1 MYISYIDRFQYRDD
15 ARVSH
20 PRPGIRLQP
29 EKGFD
34 MNRGSI
40 SLAALLWLI
49 IGFLVIYPLSILV
62 LESFKIAPTDTWG
75 IGNYLEFFRDTYYL
89 KTFANTLVLSSLVLL
104 TATLFGVPLAYIL
117 ARYRQWGKTVFT
129 ALILLPIV
137 LPAYAGVFAFIIFFG
152 KYGTVNLLLM
162 DSGLI
167 EAPINF
173 IYGLHG
179 LVFVQALHMLPFI
192 VLGLSAGFTNIDP
205 CFEEAAEVEGASG
218 FRRFFTVSLP
228 LCTPSYLAGAVIVFL
243 WPFTDWLTP
252 LILGQVDFLP
262 SVAYIN
268 IAYHFTDVHRKY
280 LGIVAVIVSS
290 LVCISLF
297 LLARWWVERKKYTG
311 LSKGTTSEGR
321 VIEPSPLVKS
331 GAYLYM
337 FFIAGL
343 VLLIPIV
350 LGLSAFSRRW
360 VLEPFPTYWT
370 LDNFRLI
377 LLESPLLIKNSFLFS
392 GVALLFGIAFG
403 LPAAYIIVRTQVP
416 GKDALDFVIT
426 LMLAF
431 PGMAV
436 GVAYLFGFWEGIPLA
451 RYWIIMPLALFAR
464 RLPYFLRMAHS
475 SYLQLDSSLEE
486 ASEVSGV
493 GKLRTFFSISLPLL
507 LKGVLVGVVMFFIM
521 AFQEISTAI
530 FLYRGGWETLP
541 IGIYLNWHRG
551 MEFGIAAAM
560 AFLMIV
566 ITFILLLIISRVAGG
581 ILKAAWGPGGT

>member
-1 MYISYIDRFQYRDD
+1 MS
-15 ARVSH
+15 
-20 PRPGIRLQP
+20 
-29 EKGFD
+29 
-34 MNRGSI
+34 RGNI
-40 SLAALLWLI
+40 FLAALLWSVI
-49 IGFLVIYPLSILV
+49 AFLVIYPLSFLV
-62 LESFKIAPTDTWG
+62 LESFKITGTSTWG
-75 IGNYLEFFRDTYYL
+75 IKNYLEFFQDTYYL
-89 KTFANTLVLSSLVLL
+89 KTFGNTLLLSSLVLL
-104 TATLFGVPLAYIL
+104 TTTLFGVPLAYIL
-117 ARYRQWGKTVFT
+117 ARYRHWGKTVFT

-137 LPAYAGVFAFIIFFG
+137 LPAYAGVFAFVIFLG

-162 DSGLI
+162 DTGLI
-167 EAPINF
+167 AKPINF

-179 LVFVQALHMLPFI
+179 LVFIQSLHMLPFI
-192 VLGLSAGFTNIDP
+192 VLGLSAGFTTIDP
-205 CFEEAAEVEGASG
+205 SFEEAAEVEGASG
-218 FRRFFTVSLP
+218 FWRFLTVTLP

-262 SVAYIN
+262 SVSYIN

-280 LGIVAVIVSS
+280 MGIVAVVVSS
-290 LVCISLF
+290 IVCIGIF
-297 LLARWWVERKKYTG
+297 LLARWWVERRKYTG

-321 VIEPSPLVKS
+321 VIEPGVLVKVGS
-331 GAYLYM
+331 YLYM

-350 LGLSAFSRRW
+350 LGLAAFSRRW
-360 VLEPFPTYWT
+360 VIEPFPTYWT
-370 LDNFRLI
+370 LENFRLI
-377 LLESPLLIKNSFLFS
+377 LLESPLLIQNSFVFS
-392 GVALLFGIAFG
+392 GIALVFGIVFG
-403 LPAAYIIVRTQVP
+403 LPAAYLIVRTRVA

-431 PGMAV
+431 PGIAV
-436 GVAYLFGFWEGIPLA
+436 GVSYLLAFWNHIPLA
-451 RYWIIMPLALFAR
+451 RHWIIMPLALFAR

-475 SYLQLDSSLEE
+475 SYLQLDISLEE

-493 GKLRTFFSISLPLL
+493 GKVRTFLNISLPLL

-566 ITFILLLIISRVAGG
+566 ITFILLLIISRISGG
-581 ILKAAWGPGGT
+581 VLKAAWGPGGT

>member
-1 MYISYIDRFQYRDD
+1 MS
-15 ARVSH
+15 
-20 PRPGIRLQP
+20 
-29 EKGFD
+29 
-34 MNRGSI
+34 RGSI

-49 IGFLVIYPLSILV
+49 IAFLVIYPLSFLV
-62 LESFKIAPTDTWG
+62 LESFKIAKIDSWG
-75 IGNYLEFFRDTYYL
+75 INNYLEFFQDTYYL
-89 KTFANTLVLSSLVLL
+89 KCFGNTLLLSTLVLL
-104 TATLFGVPLAYIL
+104 TTTVFGIPLAYIL
-117 ARYRQWGKTVFT
+117 ARYRHWGKTVFT

-137 LPAYAGVFAFIIFFG
+137 LPAFAGVFAFIIFFG
-152 KYGTVNLLLM
+152 KYGTLNLLLM
-162 DSGLI
+162 DTGLI
-167 EAPINF
+167 ETPINF

-179 LVFVQALHMLPFI
+179 LVFIQSLHLLPFI

-205 CFEEAAEVEGASG
+205 SFEEAAEVEGASG
-218 FRRFFTVSLP
+218 FRRFITVTLP
-228 LCTPSYLAGAVIVFL
+228 LCTPTYLAGAVIVFL

-252 LILGQVDFLP
+252 LILGQLDFLP
-262 SVAYIN
+262 SVAYLN
-268 IAYHFTDVHRKY
+268 IAYHFTDMHRKY
-280 LGIVAVIVSS
+280 MGIVAVVVSS
-290 LVCISLF
+290 IVCISLF

-311 LSKGTTSEGR
+311 LSKGTTAEGR
-321 VIEPSPLVKS
+321 VIEPSPLVKF
-331 GAYLYM
+331 GAYVYM
-337 FFIAGL
+337 IFISIL

-360 VLEPFPTYWT
+360 VFEPFPTYWT
-370 LDNFRLI
+370 LDNFRVI
-377 LLESPLLIKNSFLFS
+377 LLESPLLIKNSFVFS

-403 LPAAYIIVRTQVP
+403 LPAAYIIVRTRVP
-416 GKDALDFVIT
+416 GRNALDFVIT

-436 GVAYLFGFWEGIPLA
+436 GVSYLLGFWKGIPLA
-451 RYWIIMPLALFAR
+451 QYWIIMPLALFAR

-475 SYLQLDSSLEE
+475 SYLQLDISLEE
-486 ASEVSGV
+486 ASEVSGA
-493 GKLRTFFSISLPLL
+493 GKLRTFFYISLPLVV
-507 LKGVLVGVVMFFIM
+507 KGVLVGVVMFFIM

-541 IGIYLNWHRG
+541 IGIFLNWHRG

>member
-1 MYISYIDRFQYRDD
+1 MF
-15 ARVSH
+15 
-20 PRPGIRLQP
+20 
-29 EKGFD
+29 
-34 MNRGSI
+34 RGNAF
-40 SLAALLWLI
+40 LATLLWLI
-49 IGFLVIYPLSILV
+49 IAFLVLYPLSILV
-62 LESFKIAPTDTWG
+62 FQSFKISGTNVSG
-75 IGNYLEFFRDTYYL
+75 IANYLEFFKDTYYL
-89 KTFANTLVLSSLVLL
+89 KTFGNTLVLSTLVLM
-104 TATLFGVPLAYIL
+104 TTTVFGVPLSYIL
-117 ARYRQWGKTVFT
+117 ARYRQRGKTVFT

-152 KYGTVNLLLM
+152 RFGTLNLLLM
-162 DSGLI
+162 ETGLI
-167 EAPINF
+167 KEPINF

-179 LVFVQALHMLPFI
+179 LVFVQSLHMLPFI
-192 VLGLSAGFTNIDP
+192 VLSLSAGFTNIDP
-205 CFEEAAEVEGASG
+205 SFEEAAEVEGASG
-218 FRRFFTVSLP
+218 FWRFFTVTLP

-280 LGIVAVIVSS
+280 LGIVAVVVSS
-290 LVCISLF
+290 IVCISLF

-321 VIEPSPLVKS
+321 VIEPGPIVKF

-337 FFIAGL
+337 FFIAAL
-343 VLLIPIV
+343 VMMIPIV
-350 LGLSAFSRRW
+350 LGLAAFSRRW

-370 LDNFRLI
+370 LENFRVI
-377 LLESPLLIKNSFLFS
+377 LLETPHLLQNSFVYS
-392 GVALLFGIAFG
+392 GIALLFGVAFG
-403 LPAAYIIVRTQVP
+403 LPAAYIIVRTRVP
-416 GKDALDFVIT
+416 GRNALDFVIT

-436 GVAYLFGFWEGIPLA
+436 GVSYLLAFWKDIPLA
-451 RYWIIMPLALFAR
+451 HYWIIMPLALFAR

-475 SYLQLDSSLEE
+475 SYLQLDVSLEE
-486 ASEVSGV
+486 ASEVSGA
-493 GKLRTFFSISLPLL
+493 GKFRTFLYISLPLL
-507 LKGVLVGVVMFFIM
+507 VKGVLVGVVMFFIM

-566 ITFILLLIISRVAGG
+566 ITFILLMIIARIGGG

>member
-1 MYISYIDRFQYRDD
+1 MT
-15 ARVSH
+15 
-20 PRPGIRLQP
+20 
-29 EKGFD
+29 
-34 MNRGSI
+34 RGNF
-40 SLAALLWLI
+40 SLAAFLWLVI
-49 IGFLVIYPLSILV
+49 AFLVIYPLSILG
-62 LESFKIAPTDTWG
+62 LESFKIASTGSWG
-75 IGNYLEFFRDTYYL
+75 LSNYLEFFQDTYYL
-89 KTFANTLVLSSLVLL
+89 KTFANTLVLSSLVLI
-104 TATLFGVPLAYIL
+104 TTTVFGVPLAYIL

-137 LPAYAGVFAFIIFFG
+137 LPAYAGVFAFVIFFG
-152 KYGTVNLLLM
+152 KFGTMNLLLM
-162 DSGLI
+162 DAGLI
-167 EAPINF
+167 EKPINF

-179 LVFVQALHMLPFI
+179 LVFVQSLHMLPFI
-192 VLGLSAGFTNIDP
+192 VLSLSAGFTNIDP
-205 CFEEAAEVEGASG
+205 SFEEAAEVEGASG
-218 FRRFFTVSLP
+218 FMRFVTVTLP

-280 LGIVAVIVSS
+280 MGVVAVVVSS
-290 LVCISLF
+290 IVCISLF

-321 VIEPSPLVKS
+321 VMEPGLVLKS

-337 FFIAGL
+337 VFVAAL
-343 VLLIPIV
+343 VLLIPFV

-360 VLEPFPTYWT
+360 VFEPFPTYWT
-370 LDNFRLI
+370 LENFRLI

-392 GVALLFGIAFG
+392 GLALLFGMAFG
-403 LPAAYIIVRTQVP
+403 LPAAYIIVRTRVP

-431 PGMAV
+431 PGIAV
-436 GVAYLFGFWEGIPLA
+436 GVSYLLGFWQGIPLA
-451 RYWIIMPLALFAR
+451 THWIIMPLALFAR

-493 GKLRTFFSISLPLL
+493 GKFRTFLYISLPLL
-507 LKGVLVGVVMFFIM
+507 IKGVLVGVVMFFIM

-566 ITFILLLIISRVAGG
+566 ITFMLLLIIARISGG

>member
-1 MYISYIDRFQYRDD
+1 MT
-15 ARVSH
+15 
-20 PRPGIRLQP
+20 
-29 EKGFD
+29 
-34 MNRGSI
+34 RGNI
-40 SLAALLWLI
+40 LLATLLWSVI
-49 IGFLVIYPLSILV
+49 AFLVVYPLSILV
-62 LESFKIAPTDTWG
+62 VESFKIAETGTWG
-75 IGNYLEFFRDTYYL
+75 ISNYLEFFEDAYYL
-89 KTFANTLVLSSLVLL
+89 KIFGNTLVLSTLVLL
-104 TATLFGVPLAYIL
+104 STTIFGVPLSYIL
-117 ARYRQWGKTVFT
+117 ARYRHWGKTVFT

-162 DSGLI
+162 EMGLI
-167 EAPINF
+167 KTPINF

-179 LVFVQALHMLPFI
+179 LVCIQTLHMLPFI
-192 VLGLSAGFTNIDP
+192 ALSLSAGFTNIDP
-205 CFEEAAEVEGASG
+205 SFEEAAEVEGASG
-218 FRRFFTVSLP
+218 FWRFFTVTLP

-252 LILGQVDFLP
+252 LILGQVDYLP
-262 SVAYIN
+262 SIAYIN
-268 IAYHFTDVHRKY
+268 IAYHFTDMHRKY
-280 LGIVAVIVSS
+280 MGIVAVVVSS
-290 LVCISLF
+290 AVCIILF
-297 LLARWWVERKKYTG
+297 LLAKWWVERKKYTG

-321 VIEPSPLVKS
+321 VIEPGPLIKVGS
-331 GAYLYM
+331 YVYM
-337 FFIAGL
+337 VCIAIL
-343 VLLIPIV
+343 VLLIPAV
-350 LGLSAFSRRW
+350 LGLAAFSRRW
-360 VLEPFPTYWT
+360 VFEPFPTYWT

-377 LLESPLLIKNSFLFS
+377 LLETPLLIKNSFVFS
-392 GVALLFGIAFG
+392 GVALFFGIAFG
-403 LPAAYIIVRTQVP
+403 LPAAYLIVRTRVP

-436 GVAYLFGFWEGIPLA
+436 GVSYLLAFWQAIPLA
-451 RYWIIMPLALFAR
+451 THWVIMPLALFAR

-475 SYLQLDSSLEE
+475 SYLQLDISLEE
-486 ASEVSGV
+486 ASEVSGA
-493 GKLRTFFSISLPLL
+493 GKLRTFLNISLPLL

-566 ITFILLLIISRVAGG
+566 VTFILLLIISRIGG
-581 ILKAAWGPGGT
+581 GVLKAAWGPGGT

>member
-1 MYISYIDRFQYRDD
+1 MS
-15 ARVSH
+15 
-20 PRPGIRLQP
+20 
-29 EKGFD
+29 
-34 MNRGSI
+34 RGSI

-49 IGFLVIYPLSILV
+49 VAFLVIYPLSILV
-62 LESFKIAPTDTWG
+62 LESFKIAGTGTWG
-75 IGNYLEFFRDTYYL
+75 IKNYLGFFQDTYYL
-89 KTFANTLVLSSLVLL
+89 KIFGNTLLLSTLLLL
-104 TATLFGVPLAYIL
+104 TTTVFGIPLAYIL
-117 ARYRQWGKTVFT
+117 ARYRHWGKTIFT

-137 LPAYAGVFAFIIFFG
+137 LPAFAGVFAFIIFFG
-152 KYGTVNLLLM
+152 KYGTLNLLLM
-162 DSGLI
+162 ETGLI
-167 EAPINF
+167 KTPINF

-179 LVFVQALHMLPFI
+179 LVFVQSLHMLPFI

-205 CFEEAAEVEGASG
+205 SFEEAAEVEGASG
-218 FRRFFTVSLP
+218 FRRFITVTLP
-228 LCTPSYLAGAVIVFL
+228 LCTPTYMAGAVIVFL

-268 IAYHFTDVHRKY
+268 IAYHFTDMHRKY
-280 LGIVAVIVSS
+280 MGIVAVVVSS
-290 LVCISLF
+290 IVCISLF

-311 LSKGTTSEGR
+311 LSKGTTAEGR
-321 VIEPSPLVKS
+321 VIEPGPLVKL
-331 GAYLYM
+331 GAYVYM
-337 FFIAGL
+337 IFIAVL

-360 VLEPFPTYWT
+360 VFEPFPTYWT
-370 LDNFRLI
+370 LENFRLI
-377 LLESPLLIKNSFLFS
+377 LLESPLLIQNSFVFS
-392 GVALLFGIAFG
+392 GIALLFGIAFG
-403 LPAAYIIVRTQVP
+403 LPAAYIIVRTRVP
-416 GKDALDFVIT
+416 GRNALDFVIT

-431 PGMAV
+431 PGIAI
-436 GVAYLFGFWEGIPLA
+436 GVSYLLAFWKDIPLA
-451 RYWIIMPLALFAR
+451 QYWIIMPLALFAR

-475 SYLQLDSSLEE
+475 SYLQLDISLEE
-486 ASEVSGV
+486 ASEVSGA
-493 GKLRTFFSISLPLL
+493 GKLRTFFNISLPLL
-507 LKGVLVGVVMFFIM
+507 IKGVLVGVVMFFIM

-541 IGIYLNWHRG
+541 IGIFLNWHRG

>member
-1 MYISYIDRFQYRDD
+1 MS
-15 ARVSH
+15 
-20 PRPGIRLQP
+20 
-29 EKGFD
+29 
-34 MNRGSI
+34 RGNF
-40 SLAALLWLI
+40 SLAAVLWLVI
-49 IGFLVIYPLSILV
+49 AFLVVYPLSILV
-62 LESFKIAPTDTWG
+62 LESFKIAATGSWG
-75 IGNYLEFFRDTYYL
+75 LGNYLGFFKETYYL
-89 KTFANTLVLSSLVLL
+89 KTFGNTLVLSALVLL
-104 TATLFGVPLAYIL
+104 TTTVFGIPLAYIL
-117 ARYRQWGKTVFT
+117 ARYRQHGKTVFT

-162 DSGLI
+162 DLGLLRQ
-167 EAPINF
+167 PINF
-173 IYGLHG
+173 IYGFHG
-179 LVFVQALHMLPFI
+179 LVFIQSLHMLPFI
-192 VLGLSAGFTNIDP
+192 VLSLSAGFTNIDP
-205 CFEEAAEVEGASG
+205 AFEEAAEVEGASG
-218 FRRFFTVSLP
+218 FRRFVTVTLP

-252 LILGQVDFLP
+252 LILGQVDILP

-268 IAYHFTDVHRKY
+268 IAYHFTDEHRKY
-280 LGIVAVIVSS
+280 MGIVAVVISS
-290 LVCISLF
+290 LVCIFLF

-321 VIEPSPLVKS
+321 VIEPGLLLKS
-331 GAYLYM
+331 GAYAYM
-337 FFIAGL
+337 IFIAAL
-343 VLLIPIV
+343 VLLIPVV

-360 VLEPFPTYWT
+360 VFEPFPTYWT
-370 LDNFRLI
+370 LQNFKLI

-392 GVALLFGIAFG
+392 GLALLFGMVFG
-403 LPAAYIIVRTQVP
+403 LPAAYLIVRTRVR

-436 GVAYLFGFWEGIPLA
+436 GVSYLLGFWRSIPLA
-451 RYWIIMPLALFAR
+451 TYWVIMPLALFAR

-475 SYLQLDSSLEE
+475 SYLQLDVSLEE

-493 GKLRTFFSISLPLL
+493 GKFRTFFYISLPLL
-507 LKGVLVGVVMFFIM
+507 IKGVLVGVVMFFIM

-566 ITFILLLIISRVAGG
+566 ITFILLLIIARISGG

>member
-1 MYISYIDRFQYRDD
+1 MS
-15 ARVSH
+15 
-20 PRPGIRLQP
+20 
-29 EKGFD
+29 
-34 MNRGSI
+34 RGNVF
-40 SLAALLWLI
+40 LATLLWLI
-49 IGFLVIYPLSILV
+49 IAFLVLYPLSILV
-62 LESFKIAPTDTWG
+62 IQSFQISGTNVSGIA
-75 IGNYLEFFRDTYYL
+75 NYLEFFKDTYYL
-89 KTFANTLVLSSLVLL
+89 KTFGNTLILSSLVLL
-104 TATLFGVPLAYIL
+104 TTTVFGVPLSYIL
-117 ARYRQWGKTVFT
+117 ARYRQRGKIVFT

-152 KYGTVNLLLM
+152 RFGTLNLLLM
-162 DSGLI
+162 ETGLI
-167 EAPINF
+167 KEPINF

-179 LVFVQALHMLPFI
+179 LVFVQSLHMLPFI
-192 VLGLSAGFTNIDP
+192 VLSLSAGFTNIDP

-218 FRRFFTVSLP
+218 FWRFFTVTLP

-280 LGIVAVIVSS
+280 LGIVAVVVSS
-290 LVCISLF
+290 IICIFLF

-321 VIEPSPLVKS
+321 VIDPGPIIKFS
-331 GAYLYM
+331 AYLYM
-337 FFIAGL
+337 FFIAAL
-343 VLLIPIV
+343 VMMIPVV
-350 LGLSAFSRRW
+350 LGLAAFSRRW

-370 LDNFRLI
+370 LENFRVI
-377 LLESPLLIKNSFLFS
+377 LLETPHLLQNSFVYS
-392 GVALLFGIAFG
+392 GVALIFGIAFG
-403 LPAAYIIVRTQVP
+403 LPAAYLIVRTRVP
-416 GKDALDFVIT
+416 GRNALDFVIT

-436 GVAYLFGFWEGIPLA
+436 GVSYLLAFWKDIPLA
-451 RYWIIMPLALFAR
+451 NYWIIMPLALFAR

-475 SYLQLDSSLEE
+475 SYLQLDVSLEE
-486 ASEVSGV
+486 ASEVSGA
-493 GKLRTFFSISLPLL
+493 GKLRTFLYISLPLL
-507 LKGVLVGVVMFFIM
+507 VKGVLVGVVMFFIM

-566 ITFILLLIISRVAGG
+566 ITFILLMIIARISGG

>member
-1 MYISYIDRFQYRDD
+1 MS
-15 ARVSH
+15 
-20 PRPGIRLQP
+20 
-29 EKGFD
+29 
-34 MNRGSI
+34 RGNMFLATLLWSI
-40 SLAALLWLI
+40 IALLVL
-49 IGFLVIYPLSILV
+49 YPLSILM
-62 LESFKIAPTDTWG
+62 LESFKIAGTENFG
-75 IGNYLEFFRDTYYL
+75 LGNYLEFFRDTYYL
-89 KTFANTLVLSSLVLL
+89 KTFGNTLVLSTLVLL
-104 TATLFGVPLAYIL
+104 TTTVFGIPLSYIL
-117 ARYRQWGKTVFT
+117 ARYRQHGKTIFT

-162 DSGLI
+162 DAGLI
-167 EAPINF
+167 EKPINF
-173 IYGLHG
+173 IYGLQG
-179 LVFVQALHMLPFI
+179 LVFIQSLHMLPFI
-192 VLGLSAGFTNIDP
+192 VLSLSAGFTNIDP
-205 CFEEAAEVEGASG
+205 SFEEAAEVEGASG
-218 FRRFFTVSLP
+218 FWRFMTVTLP
-228 LCTPSYLAGAVIVFL
+228 LCTPTYLAGAVIVFL

-268 IAYHFTDVHRKY
+268 IAYHFTDMQRKY
-280 LGIVAVIVSS
+280 MGIVAVVVSAV
-290 LVCISLF
+290 VCITLF

-321 VIEPSPLVKS
+321 VIEPSPAVKVAS
-331 GAYLYM
+331 YAYM
-337 FFIAGL
+337 IFIAGL
-343 VLLIPIV
+343 VLLIPVV

-360 VLEPFPTYWT
+360 VFEPFPTYWT
-370 LDNFRLI
+370 LDNFRVI

-392 GVALLFGIAFG
+392 GIALFFGIAFG
-403 LPAAYIIVRTQVP
+403 LPAAYLIVRTRVP

-436 GVAYLFGFWEGIPLA
+436 GVSYLLGFWKGIPLA
-451 RYWIIMPLALFAR
+451 QYWIIMPLALFAR

-475 SYLQLDSSLEE
+475 SYLQLDVSLEE
-486 ASEVSGV
+486 ASEVSGA
-493 GKLRTFFSISLPLL
+493 GKLRTFTSISLPLL

-566 ITFILLLIISRVAGG
+566 ITFILLLIIARIGGG
-581 ILKAAWGPGGT
+581 ILKAAWQSGGK

>member
-1 MYISYIDRFQYRDD
+1 MS
-15 ARVSH
+15 
-20 PRPGIRLQP
+20 
-29 EKGFD
+29 
-34 MNRGSI
+34 RGNILLSTLLWSVI
-40 SLAALLWLI
+40 ALLVL
-49 IGFLVIYPLSILV
+49 YPLSILV
-62 LESFKIAPTDTWG
+62 LESFKIAGTDTWG
-75 IGNYLEFFRDTYYL
+75 LQNYLEFFQDAYYL
-89 KTFANTLVLSSLVLL
+89 KTFGNTLLLSTLVLL
-104 TATLFGVPLAYIL
+104 TTTLFGIPLSYIL
-117 ARYRQWGKTVFT
+117 ARYRQRGKTVFT

-137 LPAYAGVFAFIIFFG
+137 LPAYAGVFAFIIFLG
-152 KYGTVNLLLM
+152 KYGTLNLLLTET
-162 DSGLI
+162 GLI
-167 EAPINF
+167 DKPINF

-179 LVFVQALHMLPFI
+179 LVFVQSLHMLPFI
-192 VLGLSAGFTNIDP
+192 VLSLSAGFTNIDP
-205 CFEEAAEVEGASG
+205 SFEEAAEVEGASG
-218 FRRFFTVSLP
+218 FWRFLTVTLP

-252 LILGQVDFLP
+252 LILGQIDFLP

-280 LGIVAVIVSS
+280 LGIVAVVVSS
-290 LVCISLF
+290 IVCIALF

-321 VIEPSPLVKS
+321 VIEPRPLLKS
-331 GAYLYM
+331 GAYAYM
-337 FFIAGL
+337 VFIAML
-343 VLLIPIV
+343 VLLIPFV
-350 LGLSAFSRRW
+350 LGLAAFSRRW
-360 VLEPFPTYWT
+360 VFEPFPTYWT

-392 GVALLFGIAFG
+392 GLALIFGVVFG
-403 LPAAYIIVRTQVP
+403 LPAAYLIVRTRVP

-431 PGMAV
+431 PGIAV
-436 GVAYLFGFWEGIPLA
+436 GVSYLLAFWKDIPLA
-451 RYWIIMPLALFAR
+451 THWIIMPLALFAR

-475 SYLQLDSSLEE
+475 SYLQLDISLEE

-493 GKLRTFFSISLPLL
+493 GKFRTFLFISLPLL
-507 LKGVLVGVVMFFIM
+507 VKGVLVGVVMFFIM

-541 IGIYLNWHRG
+541 IGIYLNWNRG

-566 ITFILLLIISRVAGG
+566 ITFILLLIIAKIGGG
-581 ILKAAWGPGGT
+581 ILKAAWGPSAA